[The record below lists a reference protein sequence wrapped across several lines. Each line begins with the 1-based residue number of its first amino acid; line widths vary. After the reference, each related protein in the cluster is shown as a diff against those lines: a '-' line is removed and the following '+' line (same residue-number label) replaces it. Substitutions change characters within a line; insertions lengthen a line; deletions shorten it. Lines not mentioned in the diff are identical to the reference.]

1 MSERSDLKL
10 KMKRVFPILAV
21 VTAALLAYA
30 LYQALVV
37 APTDAQQ
44 GDVYRIIYYHVP
56 SAWTAFL
63 LFFINFVASIQYL
76 VSTKPSTKRAA
87 NWVVIAVGILGCVVP
102 FVPRVQQ
109 WLHATG
115 MYSSSVATTAVI
127 IVALYFLA
135 GRYFAGEKLDVLAVT
150 TAEVGVVFCTIV
162 LVTGPI
168 WARPVWGIW
177 WAPGDIR
184 LTSTLVLWLI
194 YVSYL
199 ILRRF
204 SDSAQTQKLAAV
216 LAIFGALDV
225 PLVYFS
231 IWFFRTQHPQP
242 VIGGGGSIDPKMLH
256 VLMISWT
263 AFLFFAFLVCWSR
276 YRLEMLRREVE
287 QAHAMQSLSGDASSV
302 AVSNPAVSSPAVSSR
317 GPQ

>member
-1 MSERSDLKL
+1 
-10 KMKRVFPILAV
+10 MKKTFPILAV
-21 VTAALLAYA
+21 LTTLFLAYA
-30 LYQALVV
+30 FYLALWV
-37 APTDAQQ
+37 APTDALQ

-63 LFFINFVASIQYL
+63 LFFINFIASIEYL
-76 VSTKPSTKRAA
+76 ANAKPSTARAA
-87 NWVVIAVGILGCVVP
+87 RWIVIAIGIVGFIAP
-102 FVPRVQQ
+102 FIPQVQQ
-109 WLHATG
+109 QLPKG
-115 MYSSSVATTAVI
+115 MYPSSVATTFLI
-127 IVALYFLA
+127 ITALYFVI
-135 GRYFAGEKLDVLAVT
+135 GKYFVDQDLDVLAVT
-150 TAEVGVVFCTIV
+150 TAEVGVVFCSIV

-199 ILRRF
+199 VLRRF

-216 LAIFGALDV
+216 LAVFGALDV

-242 VIGGGGSIDPKMLH
+242 VIGGGGSMDPRMLH
-256 VLMISWT
+256 VLLISWM
-263 AFLFFAFLVCWSR
+263 AFLCFAFLVCWSR
-276 YRLEMLRREVE
+276 YRLEKLRREVAE
-287 QAHAMQSLSGDASSV
+287 AEALESLLEPAGPAASSAGKV
-302 AVSNPAVSSPAVSSR
+302 PFSR
-317 GPQ
+317 GSR

>member
-1 MSERSDLKL
+1 
-10 KMKRVFPILAV
+10 MKRAFPILAV
-21 VTAALLAYA
+21 ITAVLLAYA

-37 APTDAQQ
+37 APADAQQ

-56 SAWTAFL
+56 SGWTAML

-76 VSTKPSTKRAA
+76 VSTKPSTKSAA
-87 NWVVIAVGILGCVVP
+87 NAVVIAVGIAGCIVP
-102 FVPRVQQ
+102 FIPQVRQ

-135 GRYFAGEKLDVLAVT
+135 GRYFSGEELDVLAVT

-162 LVTGPI
+162 LITGPI

-204 SDSAQTQKLAAV
+204 SDSAQTQKLAAA
-216 LAIFGALDV
+216 LAVFGALDM

-242 VIGGGGSIDPKMLH
+242 VIGGGGSMDPKMLD

-276 YRLEMLRREVE
+276 YRLEILRREVE
-287 QAHAMQSLSGDASSV
+287 QAHAMQSLSGAAASV
-302 AVSNPAVSSPAVSSR
+302 AGSIPAVSSR
-317 GPQ
+317 GSQ

>member
-1 MSERSDLKL
+1 
-10 KMKRVFPILAV
+10 MKRAFPILTV
-21 VTAALLAYA
+21 LTALLLAYA
-30 LYQALVV
+30 LYRAMTVV
-37 APTDAQQ
+37 TDAQQ

-76 VSTKPSTKRAA
+76 ARAKPATEAA
-87 NWVVIAVGILGCVVP
+87 AKWIVIVAGILGAVVAYLP
-102 FVPRVQQ
+102 GVQQ
-109 WLHATG
+109 QLQV
-115 MYSSSVATTAVI
+115 YKIYPSSIATTALAIPVF
-127 IVALYFLA
+127 YFLV
-135 GRYFAGEKLDVLAVT
+135 GRWFPGESLDVLAVT
-150 TAEVGVVFCTIV
+150 SAEVGVVFCTIV
-162 LVTGPI
+162 LITGPL

-199 ILRRF
+199 MLRRF
-204 SDSAQTQKLAAV
+204 SSSAQTQRLAAA
-216 LAIFGALDV
+216 LAVFGALDV

-242 VIGGGGSIDPKMLH
+242 VIGGGGSMDPRMLN

-263 AFLFFAFLVCWSR
+263 AFLCFAFLVCWSR
-276 YRLEMLRREVE
+276 FRLELLHRQVE
-287 QAHAMQSLSGDASSV
+287 EAYAMQSLAGPGAISSV
-302 AVSNPAVSSPAVSSR
+302 PLDRRRA
-317 GPQ
+317 

>member
-1 MSERSDLKL
+1 MR
-10 KMKRVFPILAV
+10 RAFPILAV
-21 VTAALLAYA
+21 LTAVFLAYA
-30 LYQALVV
+30 FYQAMFV
-37 APTDAQQ
+37 APTDALQ

-63 LFFINFVASIQYL
+63 LFFINFIASVEYL
-76 VSTKPSTKRAA
+76 ANATPSSRRAA
-87 NWVVIAVGILGCVVP
+87 KWIVIAIGIIGAVLP
-102 FVPRVQQ
+102 FIPQVRQQ
-109 WLHATG
+109 LPAG
-115 MYSSSVATTAVI
+115 LYPSSVATTVLAIPVF
-127 IVALYFLA
+127 YFLI
-135 GRYFAGEKLDVLAVT
+135 GKLFPDQNLDVLAVT

-162 LVTGPI
+162 LITGPI

-199 ILRRF
+199 MLRRF

-216 LAIFGALDV
+216 LAVFGALDV

-242 VIGGGGSIDPKMLH
+242 VIGGGGSMDPRMLH
-256 VLMISWT
+256 VLLISWM
-263 AFLFFAFLVCWSR
+263 AFLCFAFLVCWAR
-276 YRLEMLRREVE
+276 YELEKMRREVE
-287 QAHAMQSLSGDASSV
+287 KAEGVESLLESGRSDRP
-302 AVSNPAVSSPAVSSR
+302 PAGAGVPLSR
-317 GPQ
+317 GSQ